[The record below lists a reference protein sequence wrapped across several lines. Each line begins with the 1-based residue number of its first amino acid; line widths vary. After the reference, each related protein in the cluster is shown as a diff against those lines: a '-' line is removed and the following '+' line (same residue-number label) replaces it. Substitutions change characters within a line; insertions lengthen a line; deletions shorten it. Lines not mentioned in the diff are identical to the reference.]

1 MSHRLKGMDKKK
13 REGFGIGAKTAGRM
27 TERLLAAAVLA
38 VCVAVP
44 LYARDGYHQIGNAKF
59 EAYRR
64 IMAGG
69 FGLLLPMAAAYMIC
83 RIAEHKF
90 PSGKLC
96 LAGRFLQM
104 SLTDKFVFAYLI
116 LTGVSVVSG
125 GFYEDALWG
134 ISGWNMGLWSQLS
147 FVLLYLFLSR
157 FGRYYRV
164 VLSVLCVVA
173 AVVFGIGILHR
184 LMIDPIGFYDGLTGE
199 QKAQFLST
207 LGQATWYA
215 SFLAVTLPVG
225 IGSFLYAGQG
235 GLRIAGGIY
244 VMLGFCTL
252 VSQNSDSAY
261 FALAG
266 TMFVFFMVSCE
277 KRETLC
283 RFMAVLTMFFAAGK
297 IMYLLMGMRPNPE
310 LEPDFITEFMWES
323 GQAWIL
329 FGVCL
334 ALTLALAYKE
344 RHSGTGRYSAPTVR
358 RVRRGTAGAVTGL
371 AAGIVL
377 IICLQSRGAL
387 PEPVSD
393 KISTVSY
400 LNWGDTWGNSRG
412 RIWSFTGRV
421 ISQESLL
428 HRIFGVGP
436 DCFNSYVSAYHGEE
450 QTLLWGEK
458 KLTNAHNEWLNMLV
472 NGGILGAVAYMGIY
486 ITAIGRFLRGRR
498 QNFLLTGIAASC
510 VSYMCYNFFCYQ
522 QVLCTPFV
530 FMLMGI
536 GEYILRS
543 GYLT

>member
-1 MSHRLKGMDKKK
+1 MSHRVKGMDKKK
-13 REGFGIGAKTAGRM
+13 KEGFGIRAEAAGRL
-27 TERLLAAAVLA
+27 TERLLAAVVLA

-64 IMAGG
+64 IMTGG
-69 FGLLLPMAAAYMIC
+69 FGLLLPVAAYRIC
-83 RIAEHKF
+83 RIAGHKF
-90 PSGKLC
+90 PAGRLC
-96 LAGRFLQM
+96 LAGGFLRM

-116 LTGVSVVSG
+116 FTGVSVVSG
-125 GFYEDALWG
+125 GFYEDAFWG
-134 ISGWNMGLWSQLS
+134 ISGWNMGFWSQLS

-164 VLSVLCVVA
+164 VLFVLCLVA

-215 SFLAVTLPVG
+215 SFLAVALPVG

-235 GLRIAGGIY
+235 GLRIASGIY

-283 RFMAVLTMFFAAGK
+283 RFMAVFTMFFAAGK
-297 IMYLLMGMRPNPE
+297 IMYLLMGLRPNPE

-323 GQAWIL
+323 GQAWFL
-329 FGVCL
+329 LGVCL
-334 ALTLALAYKE
+334 ALTLALAYKK
-344 RHSGTGRYSAPTVR
+344 RHSGTDRYPAPMVR
-358 RVRRGTAGAVTGL
+358 RVRRGAAGAVAGL
-371 AAGIVL
+371 AVGIVL
-377 IICLQSRGAL
+377 IICLQSQGAL
-387 PEPVSD
+387 PESVSD

-421 ISQESLL
+421 ISEESLL

-436 DCFNSYVSAYHGEE
+436 DCFNSYVSAHHGEE

-472 NGGILGAVAYMGIY
+472 NGGIVGAAAYMGIY
-486 ITAIGRFLRGRR
+486 ITAVGRFLRGRR

-530 FMLMGI
+530 FILMGI
-536 GEYILRS
+536 GEYILRA